1 MDKGPEDHP
10 PDGDVQ
16 QTQAHDGE
24 SHHGTAAESDLQAAV
39 ERTHR
44 RIGRPGRCIRR
55 RPHAHIAGQSGEE
68 TARQEGERDPGVLH
82 PESIGQDGEQAG
94 QHRENDDDHLVLLLE
109 ISHGTFAHIPGDFLH
124 HRSAL
129 ALLHH
134 LREEDPGKEE
144 RHHRSGRD
152 QIKQR
157 IHSRLV

>member
-10 PDGDVQ
+10 PDGDIQ
-16 QTQAHDGE
+16 QSQAHDGE
-24 SHHGTAAESDLQAAV
+24 AHDGAAAESDLQAAV

-44 RIGRPGRCIRR
+44 RIGRTGRCVRGR
-55 RPHAHIAGQSGEE
+55 AHAHITGQSGEE

-82 PESIGQDGEQAG
+82 PKAIGQDGEQAG

-109 ISHGTFAHIPGDFLH
+109 ISHGAFTHILGDLLH
-124 HRSAL
+124 RGSAL

-134 LREEDPGKEE
+134 LPEEDPGKEE
-144 RHHRSGRD
+144 RHHRSGGN